1 MGYGCQP
8 VGCLLQSC
16 IQFAEIF
23 WFKGETLVDSTGIL
37 ALEPVNKHN
46 SERIDGHGKE
56 MDPHAWHSI
65 PNAKNYA
72 NNVRDVLIQVGIRNA
87 NFIESV
93 QKLIYQSSINLI
105 GIYGR

>member
-8 VGCLLQSC
+8 VVCLLQGR

-23 WFKGETLVDSTGIL
+23 WFKEKTLVDSTDVL

-46 SERIDGHGKE
+46 SERVHGHGKE

-87 NFIESV
+87 NFIEPV
-93 QKLIYQSSINLI
+93 QKLIYRSSINLI
-105 GIYGR
+105 GIYVR

>member
-1 MGYGCQP
+1 MAVNQWDAFCKAVY
-8 VGCLLQSC
+8 S
-16 IQFAEIF
+16 FAEIF
-23 WFKGETLVDSTGIL
+23 WFKGETLVDSIGVL
-37 ALEPVNKHN
+37 ALGPVNKHN
-46 SERIDGHGKE
+46 AERIHGYGKE